1 MKRAR
6 HRTHHLH
13 HWLYPKPLRRFI
25 ELLQEASVDA
35 VIDIRLRNVSQLA
48 GWAKRD
54 DLAYVLELV
63 GIAYEHQPVLAPT
76 AEILDT
82 YRKDQDWAKYVRQF
96 GPLLTERKAQTLG
109 ASLLQRYHAPC
120 LLCSE
125 ATAEQCHRRL
135 VAEFWQEQLSNL
147 KITHL

>member
-1 MKRAR
+1 MPDIAPIIY
-6 HRTHHLH
+6 TIGFTQ
-13 HWLYPKPLRRFI
+13 KPLRRFI

-63 GIAYEHQPVLAPT
+63 GIAYEHQPALAPT

-96 GPLLTERKAQTLG
+96 GPLLIERKAQTLG

-135 VAEFWQEQLSNL
+135 VAEFWQDHLSNL